1 MTGEVDAAQARIA
14 ANSVLSRAWGLRVNT
29 IAASNL
35 VSRRLRARI
44 YRRAGL
50 DVQTEDISPHCFF
63 HTCDIRIGA
72 EAVIN
77 YGCYFENVAHVEIGP
92 RAGLAMFVKI
102 ITSAHGIGP
111 REARPVDWTP
121 TPVTIGSGCW
131 IGANA
136 VILPGVTI
144 GDGCV
149 VATGAV
155 VTEDCKPDA
164 VYGGV
169 PARLIRDLPPGTP

>member
-1 MTGEVDAAQARIA
+1 MTAPERSEAYVIA
-14 ANSVLSRAWGLRVNT
+14 HSVLSRGWGLRVNT

-35 VSRRLRARI
+35 VSPSLRRRI
-44 YRRAGL
+44 YRHAGL
-50 DVQTEDISPHCFF
+50 DVETDDVYPGCYF
-63 HTCDIRIGA
+63 HTCDIRIGPG
-72 EAVIN
+72 AVIN
-77 YGCYFENVAHVEIGP
+77 HGCYFENVARVEIGP
-92 RAGLAMFVKI
+92 RTGLAMFVKV
-102 ITSAHGIGP
+102 ITSAHGIGS
-111 REARPVDWTP
+111 RERRPIEWTP
-121 TPVTIGSGCW
+121 RPVTIGSGCW
-131 IGANA
+131 IGAAA

-169 PARLIRDLPPGTP
+169 PARHIRDLPPGAP